1 MNIYKKL
8 QNSSSTSSSSLIF
21 SPSSSSL
28 FFYLSFSPRPS
39 SFPSFPVSSRGTF
52 FLYFNLDFNYFYL
65 NLIEEKESFKSFNAN
80 RIFKCEMK
88 FF

>member
-28 FFYLSFSPRPS
+28 FFFIFPFPPALL
-39 SFPSFPVSSRGTF
+39 PSFPVSSRGTL

-65 NLIEEKESFKSFNAN
+65 NLIEEKESF
-80 RIFKCEMK
+80 
-88 FF
+88 